1 MATINAVIIPSQK
14 KKDGTW
20 NVKIRVN
27 KDGRSTYIETSH
39 FVNSKQ
45 VWKKNQI
52 KDPKLLAI
60 LGPLLTEYR
69 LKIGELGTKLTSL
82 TSSKLAVNLF
92 EEGIKAEDINVV
104 EFGRRRIEELKKAN
118 RSGSAKN
125 MQSAINGLIDFFRT
139 EDIRITDI
147 RANMLQ
153 RYEEFLRNPRTQTRP
168 DQFHR
173 PRTREIAGMATNGV
187 HNSMRDLRILFNCIR
202 EFYNDEDEGVM
213 IVKHYPFR
221 KYKLPHVE
229 PTNKP
234 KLTVEQV
241 IAIRDFVAEPGSRME
256 LARDLFMLSFYLCG
270 MNSVDIYKLPPPD
283 ESEDRIGYNRSK
295 TKGRRRDQAYISI
308 FIPKVAK
315 PLYMKYAGTLKKR
328 YVSQYSLNYALAYG
342 IKKIGK
348 ALGHKDPEFY
358 NARHAFGDLARN
370 RCRFSMDDVG
380 LAMNHKDQSNR
391 VTDIYV
397 SKNWDIIDEVQSAV
411 INLLTSHDLAYNIG
425 SPISA
430 LNRLR
435 KKYP

>member
-1 MATINAVIIPSQK
+1 LQFSKQNCRIRSKKINNGFIGFYRPAIVYIMATINAVIIPSQK

-104 EFGRRRIEELKKAN
+104 EFGRRRIDELKKAN

-153 RYEEFLRNPRTQTRP
+153 RYEEFLLNPRTQTRP

-173 PRTREIAGMATNGV
+173 LRTREIAG
-187 HNSMRDLRILFNCIR
+187 
-202 EFYNDEDEGVM
+202 
-213 IVKHYPFR
+213 
-221 KYKLPHVE
+221 
-229 PTNKP
+229 
-234 KLTVEQV
+234 
-241 IAIRDFVAEPGSRME
+241 
-256 LARDLFMLSFYLCG
+256 
-270 MNSVDIYKLPPPD
+270 
-283 ESEDRIGYNRSK
+283 
-295 TKGRRRDQAYISI
+295 
-308 FIPKVAK
+308 
-315 PLYMKYAGTLKKR
+315 
-328 YVSQYSLNYALAYG
+328 SL
-342 IKKIGK
+342 
-348 ALGHKDPEFY
+348 
-358 NARHAFGDLARN
+358 
-370 RCRFSMDDVG
+370 
-380 LAMNHKDQSNR
+380 
-391 VTDIYV
+391 
-397 SKNWDIIDEVQSAV
+397 
-411 INLLTSHDLAYNIG
+411 
-425 SPISA
+425 SA
-430 LNRLR
+430 LSYEYRHFR
-435 KKYP
+435 PTGIPC